1 MFFGYKKYQKWGC
14 HGQKSEFFSN
24 AHIYSPRQDFLVSFI
39 FSISGFVWLESRL
52 IDFGGGSECIPLV
65 CLAHTGRGIRSLSP
79 KEKYQLNQCVT
90 ASVLRS
96 RPYITPYIGNIFRI
110 FERQFFT
117 FV

>member
-52 IDFGGGSECIPLV
+52 IDFGGGDECIPLV
-65 CLAHTGRGIRSLSP
+65 CLAHTGRGARTLSP
-79 KEKYQLNQCVT
+79 KDT
-90 ASVLRS
+90 HA
-96 RPYITPYIGNIFRI
+96 RPDGFVVGFLGRCRPAELGN
-110 FERQFFT
+110 T
-117 FV
+117 

>member
-1 MFFGYKKYQKWGC
+1 MFFGNKKYQKWGC

-24 AHIYSPRQDFLVSFI
+24 AHLCSPRQDFLVSFI

-52 IDFGGGSECIPLV
+52 LDFGGGDECIPLV
-65 CLAHTGRGIRSLSP
+65 CLAHTGRGARTLSP

-96 RPYITPYIGNIFRI
+96 MLYTTPNIGKNFRV
-110 FERQFFT
+110 FQRQFFT
-117 FV
+117 VV